1 MVELSK
7 NIREMSQYPEKAP
20 ILGLFKTSRRFFDS
34 SSRLDYD
41 DELCSQERRVL
52 SEEDKAIENAK
63 WGLGI
68 AAVIGL
74 YRDYVW

>member
-1 MVELSK
+1 M
-7 NIREMSQYPEKAP
+7 
-20 ILGLFKTSRRFFDS
+20 
-34 SSRLDYD
+34 
-41 DELCSQERRVL
+41 CSQERRVL
-52 SEEDKAIENAK
+52 SDEDKAIENAK

>member
-1 MVELSK
+1 M
-7 NIREMSQYPEKAP
+7 
-20 ILGLFKTSRRFFDS
+20 
-34 SSRLDYD
+34 
-41 DELCSQERRVL
+41 L

-74 YRDYVW
+74 YHLLGSCLVASSFLFSGGLFMARKIFKK